1 LSEFSDQNF
10 FDTLPW
16 GFSFFEIV
24 FKKPA
29 FAASGADVLTKT
41 TGEMRPQTLDGFYR

>member
-1 LSEFSDQNF
+1 L
-10 FDTLPW
+10 FDALPW

-29 FAASGADVLTKT
+29 FAASGEDVFTKT
-41 TGEMRPQTLDGFYR
+41 TGEMRPYTIDAFCR